1 MSETLQALVL
11 GVLQGATEFLPISS
25 SAHLLL
31 VPWLLGWLPLGLTF
45 DVLLHSGTV
54 MALLVYFRHDWRE
67 IGVREIFCREPVSS
81 RQNRLGMTLLIGT
94 LPAVLTGVL
103 FENLIEEVL
112 RSPAVTVV
120 TLSCFGLLLWWA
132 DRTGTQTRQVTDLS
146 IRDGLIVGVAQALAL
161 VPGVSRSG
169 VTITA
174 ALLLGLS
181 RAEAARFSFLLGT
194 PIIALATLSRI
205 QGLWTSGGQ
214 DLVSILPFLV
224 GIIFSFASGFLCIGY
239 LLRFLRSKSYF
250 PFVAYR
256 LLLAAFI
263 FWCLVD

>member
-11 GVLQGATEFLPISS
+11 GVLQGATEFLPVSS

-31 VPWLLGWLPLGLTF
+31 VPWLLGWLPMGLTF
-45 DVLLHSGTV
+45 DVLLHGGTLL
-54 MALLVYFRHDWRE
+54 ALLVYFRDDWKQMRLRD
-67 IGVREIFCREPVSS
+67 ILRREPGAS

-94 LPAVLTGVL
+94 LPAALAGSF
-103 FENLIEEVL
+103 FENLVEEVL
-112 RSPAVTVV
+112 RSPTVTVL

-132 DRTGTQTRQVTDLS
+132 DRTGARTRQVTDLS
-146 IRDGLIVGVAQALAL
+146 PPEGLIVGTAQALAL

-169 VTITA
+169 VTMTA

-205 QGLWTSGGQ
+205 QVLWTSGGL
-214 DLVSILPFLV
+214 DLVSLLPFLV
-224 GIIFSFASGFLCIGY
+224 GIIFSFVSGFLCIEY
-239 LLRFLRSKSYF
+239 LLRFLRSRSYF

-263 FWCLVD
+263 FWCLVA

>member
-11 GVLQGATEFLPISS
+11 GVLQGTTEFLPISS

-31 VPWLLGWLPLGLTF
+31 VPSLLGWLPLGLTF
-45 DVLLHSGTV
+45 DVLLHSGTLL
-54 MALLVYFRHDWRE
+54 ALLVHFRHDWKE
-67 IGVREIFCREPVSS
+67 IGVREIFLRKPGASQ
-81 RQNRLGMTLLIGT
+81 QNRLGMTLLIGT
-94 LPAVLTGVL
+94 LPGALVGVL
-103 FENLIEEVL
+103 FENVIEEML
-112 RSPAVTVV
+112 RSPTVTVLP
-120 TLSCFGLLLWWA
+120 LSCFGLLLWWA
-132 DRTGTQTRQVTDLS
+132 DRTGAQTRQVTDLS
-146 IRDGLIVGVAQALAL
+146 PRDGLIVGMAQALAL

-169 VTITA
+169 VTMTA

-205 QGLWTSGGQ
+205 QDLWTSGGQ
-214 DLVSILPFLV
+214 DLISLLPFLV
-224 GIIFSFASGFLCIGY
+224 GTICSFVSGFLCIEY
-239 LLRFLRSKSYF
+239 LMQFLRSRSYF

-263 FWCLVD
+263 FWWLVA